1 MDWSSKVC
9 IKYKTTKLQH
19 AVAQA
24 WCYIEKIQYLLK
36 NILLMRNRTIIY
48 MKKIIIYGLQ
58 SPAILCDD
66 KLSTPSE
73 KHRLVNH

>member
-1 MDWSSKVC
+1 MN
-9 IKYKTTKLQH
+9 YKTIKLQH
-19 AVAQA
+19 ADAQA

-36 NILLMRNRTIIY
+36 NILLMENRTIIY

-58 SPAILCDD
+58 SPVILCDD

-73 KHRLVNH
+73 IHINH